1 MIRRARLRLTL
12 TYTAIF
18 IAMLALLG
26 ASAYAVLRRG
36 LDEEVDRGV
45 RTVVDAWLSTAPPL
59 ERLDPLDLDR
69 EFEGETADVFLLV
82 FRADGALLANPNRV
96 EADEFA
102 EDDLLEPALA
112 GRTEWASITE
122 HGDRFRLLVAPVW
135 HRGEA
140 GGEVEGVVVGGRS
153 LASYDR
159 QLQSLLV
166 VLLGAGAGG
175 IALAGVSGWLLAG
188 RALRPIAEAYE
199 RQRAFVSDASH
210 ELRSPLAVMVAG
222 TDLLLR
228 DPLNDAQREAVQDL
242 RDTAV
247 EASTLVDDLL
257 ELARLERAS
266 TAGPEARTPLDA
278 VVRDVAAQMRPLLEA
293 HGSAVEQ
300 RGSTVLARIGEAAAR
315 RVVRALL
322 ENVIAHTPHGTPV
335 EVETA
340 EVDGHALLR
349 VMDAGPGVPEAA
361 LPLLFERFTR
371 LDTSRTPGGGHSGL
385 GLAIVAGHVRAAGGQ
400 IEARNRPTGG
410 LQIDVRLPLAR

>member
-18 IAMLALLG
+18 IAMLVLLG
-26 ASAYAVLRRG
+26 GSAYAVLRRG

-45 RTVVDAWLSTAPPL
+45 RTVVEAWLSTAPPL

-102 EDDLLEPALA
+102 EDGLLEPALD
-112 GRTEWASITE
+112 GRTVWASAEE

-140 GGEVEGVVVGGRS
+140 GGDVEGVVVGGRS

-159 QLQSLLV
+159 QLQSLLA
-166 VLLGAGAGG
+166 VLLGAGVGG
-175 IALAGVSGWLLAG
+175 IALAGLSGWVLAG

-199 RQRAFVSDASH
+199 RQRTFVSDASH

-228 DPLNDAQREAVQDL
+228 DPLTEAQREAVTDL

-257 ELARLERAS
+257 ELARLERA
-266 TAGPEARTPLDA
+266 AGTGDARTALDA
-278 VVRDVAAQMRPLLEA
+278 VARDVVAQMRPLLEA
-293 HGSAVEQ
+293 HGSTVEQ
-300 RGSTVLARIGEAAAR
+300 RGLPVLARIGEPAVR

-322 ENVIAHTPHGTPV
+322 ENVTAHTPPGTPV
-335 EVETA
+335 EIETA

-349 VMDAGPGVPEAA
+349 VADRGPGVPEAA

-385 GLAIVAGHVRAAGGQ
+385 GLAIVAGHIRAAGGS
-400 IEARNRPTGG
+400 IEAHNRPGGG